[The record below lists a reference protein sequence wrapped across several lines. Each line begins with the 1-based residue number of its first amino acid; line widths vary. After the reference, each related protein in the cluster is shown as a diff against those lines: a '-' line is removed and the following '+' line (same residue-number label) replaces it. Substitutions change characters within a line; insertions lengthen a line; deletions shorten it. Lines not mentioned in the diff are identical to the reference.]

1 MQKLKYLTFTQCLF
15 KHCRLSGLL
24 HHRTTAPFFH
34 LFHVAI
40 PNALHVG
47 TQKPATNIPKQQ
59 RTKVNSQHIK
69 KTTTQSYDTVCYS
82 QSYIPHLSIVN
93 SLPSNFHF
101 GIKLLAV
108 QTQLTVVKIINIS
121 TYTFMEYKSN
131 TSQKV

>member
-1 MQKLKYLTFTQCLF
+1 MPLQALPPQRPSPSSHDRSFLPSLSCSHPECVACRDPKTCNKHSQTTTYQSEFTTHQ
-15 KHCRLSGLL
+15 
-24 HHRTTAPFFH
+24 
-34 LFHVAI
+34 
-40 PNALHVG
+40 N
-47 TQKPATNIPKQQ
+47 
-59 RTKVNSQHIK
+59 
-69 KTTTQSYDTVCYS
+69 KTTHLYDTVCYS